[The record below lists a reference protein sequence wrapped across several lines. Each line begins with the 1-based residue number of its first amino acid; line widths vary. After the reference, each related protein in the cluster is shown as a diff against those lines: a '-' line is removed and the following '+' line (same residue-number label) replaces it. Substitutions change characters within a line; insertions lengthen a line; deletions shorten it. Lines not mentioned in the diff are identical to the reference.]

1 MDKDIFLAILSEH
14 YDRMKPYIISA
25 IRTTL
30 RLGKETGVIEYKI
43 KNKYDYDSVV
53 GTPSSVLLPFHP
65 DRTAK
70 WHVHPSPSISYLS
83 VIAPYKKA
91 GIQEERKVMP
101 FRAFFS
107 HQDLKPHFNVGE
119 FSMLSFYNET
129 PNKYLSKTGW
139 YLRGLPYEY
148 ANEQL
153 FIYKEVDKS
162 IANWWKE
169 ESIKTDEAINEGRL
183 NELKKK
189 YNILYDTN
197 HTVFFEDLR
206 VKQAVI
212 YNLRRMQSYYEHS
225 LFNYFIYID
234 EV

>member
-1 MDKDIFLAILSEH
+1 MDKDVFLAILSEH
-14 YDRMKPYIISA
+14 YERMKPYIIGE

-53 GTPSSVLLPFHP
+53 GTPSSVILPLHS
-65 DRTAK
+65 DTTAS
-70 WHVHPSPSISYLS
+70 WHVHPSPSMLYLN
-83 VIAPYKKA
+83 VRAPYKKA
-91 GIQEERKVMP
+91 VIQEERKVMP
-101 FRAFFS
+101 SSAYFS
-107 HQDLKPHFNVGE
+107 RKDLTSNYDVGE
-119 FSMLSFYNET
+119 FSMLSFYNEI
-129 PNKYLSKTGW
+129 PNMYLSKTGW

-148 ANEQL
+148 IQKQL

-169 ESIKTDEAINEGRL
+169 ESIKTDEAIKQKRF
-183 NELKKK
+183 NELAEK
-189 YNILYDTN
+189 YNVLYNTN
-197 HTVFFEDLR
+197 HTVFFEDLH

-212 YNLRRMQSYYEHS
+212 YNLKAMQYHYEHS
-225 LFNYFIYID
+225 LFNYFIYIG

>member
-1 MDKDIFLAILSEH
+1 MDKDVFLAILSEH
-14 YDRMKPYIISA
+14 YERMKPYIISA

-43 KNKYDYDSVV
+43 KNKYDCDSVV
-53 GTPSSVLLPFHP
+53 GTPSSVILPFHP
-65 DRTAK
+65 DITAS
-70 WHVHPSPSISYLS
+70 WHAHPTPSISYLS
-83 VIAPYKKA
+83 AIAPYKKA
-91 GIQEERKVMP
+91 VIQEERKVMP
-101 FRAFFS
+101 FSAFFS
-107 HQDLKPHFNVGE
+107 HKDLINSNAGE

-129 PNKYLSKTGW
+129 SNRYLSKTGW
-139 YLRGLPYEY
+139 YLRGLPHTYL
-148 ANEQL
+148 NEQL

-162 IANWWKE
+162 IKNWWKE
-169 ESIKTDEAINEGRL
+169 ESIKTDEAIHEGRL

-197 HTVFFEDLR
+197 HTVFFEDLH

-212 YNLRRMQSYYEHS
+212 YNLKRMQSYYEHS
-225 LFNYFIYID
+225 LFNYFIYIG

>member
-1 MDKDIFLAILSEH
+1 MDKDVFLAILSEH
-14 YDRMKPYIISA
+14 YERMKPDIISS

-43 KNKYDYDSVV
+43 NNKYDYTSVV
-53 GTPSSVLLPFHP
+53 GTPSSVLIPFHP
-65 DRTAK
+65 NTTAS
-70 WHVHPSPSISYLS
+70 WHVHPSPNISYLS
-83 VIAPYKKA
+83 VRAPYKKA
-91 GIQEERKVMP
+91 VIQEERKVMP

-107 HQDLKPHFNVGE
+107 HKDLINPNAGE

-129 PNKYLSKTGW
+129 PNRYLSKTGW
-139 YLRGLPYEY
+139 YLRGLPYTY
-148 ANEQL
+148 SNEQF

-162 IANWWKE
+162 IENWWKE
-169 ESIKTDEAINEGRL
+169 ESIKTNEAISQGRL

-189 YNILYDTN
+189 YNILYDTK

-206 VKQAVI
+206 VKRAVI

-225 LFNYFIYID
+225 LLNYFIYIG

>member
-1 MDKDIFLAILSEH
+1 MDKDVFLAILSEH
-14 YDRMKPYIISA
+14 YERMKPYIISA

-43 KNKYDYDSVV
+43 KNKYDYTSVV

-65 DRTAK
+65 DRIAG
-70 WHVHPSPSISYLS
+70 WHVHPTPSITYLS
-83 VIAPYKKA
+83 VRAPYKGA
-91 GIQEERKVMP
+91 VIQEERKVMP

-107 HQDLKPHFNVGE
+107 HQDLINSKVGE
-119 FSMLSFYNET
+119 FLMLSFYNEM
-129 PNKYLSKTGW
+129 PNRYLSKTGW

-148 ANEQL
+148 IQKQL

-162 IANWWKE
+162 IENWWKE

-197 HTVFFEDLR
+197 HTVFFEDLH